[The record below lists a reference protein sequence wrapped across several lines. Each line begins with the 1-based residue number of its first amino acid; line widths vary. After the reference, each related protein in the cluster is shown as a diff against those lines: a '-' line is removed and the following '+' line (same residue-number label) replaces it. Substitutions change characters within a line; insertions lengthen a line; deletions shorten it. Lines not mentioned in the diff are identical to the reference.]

1 MFHELLII
9 LIVFRFY
16 ADSIESNKS
25 DTKLKIIGGLTVKNR
40 SDFSYQVSLRYAGH
54 HLCGGSIIS
63 ESLILTAAHCCFHD
77 KKPLSRH
84 NLRVIAGDLNIRKSS
99 NKTESRSVSAVY
111 VHPSYDDKF
120 IKNDIALWK
129 VSPPFIWNENIQPVE
144 ISNYKVHTNAPC
156 NVSGWGITD
165 HENMSQVNK
174 FSVECSEQQFE
185 VCRSANNSKILLQ
198 KDLPRNNLTKSHL
211 CRFLWEGFLSG

>member
-40 SDFSYQVSLRYAGH
+40 SDFSYQVS
-54 HLCGGSIIS
+54 
-63 ESLILTAAHCCFHD
+63 
-77 KKPLSRH
+77 
-84 NLRVIAGDLNIRKSS
+84 
-99 NKTESRSVSAVY
+99 
-111 VHPSYDDKF
+111 
-120 IKNDIALWK
+120 
-129 VSPPFIWNENIQPVE
+129 PPFIWNENIQPVE

-165 HENMSQVNK
+165 HELNVVSSNLKYVEVPIIAKSYCRKIYPEIISLKVICAGSYGRDSCQGDSGGGLVCNRTLAGVVSFGEGCGVNPGVYTDVYAYRSWIKYSMRTINSGLHEVPNNVFILFLQVSMI
-174 FSVECSEQQFE
+174 FSRIIPWNF
-185 VCRSANNSKILLQ
+185 
-198 KDLPRNNLTKSHL
+198 
-211 CRFLWEGFLSG
+211 

>member
-165 HENMSQVNK
+165 HE
-174 FSVECSEQQFE
+174 
-185 VCRSANNSKILLQ
+185 